1 MLTAQQTKTIIQQ
14 LEGQLYLVE
23 TDITTRVIIYELLT
37 TLLRLDD
44 KIIDEEILESQDLL
58 HCIVADIQKF
68 DSNSNVLKVLF
79 GLIYHITFQTV
90 EPGLAQALYTDLEL
104 LQILT

>member
-44 KIIDEEILESQDLL
+44 KIIDEEI
-58 HCIVADIQKF
+58 
-68 DSNSNVLKVLF
+68 SNQGVGINL
-79 GLIYHITFQTV
+79 
-90 EPGLAQALYTDLEL
+90 
-104 LQILT
+104 